1 MKAFLVHESRIFTI
15 NTVPIKL
22 GRNLDNH
29 LVLSNKSVSRNHAE
43 IYFEDGTFFLKDVGS
58 TSGTYLNDEEITAPG
73 VLNSGDKIS
82 LAEVTLTF
90 YTDLDHLNTTTKH
103 RTSNLDKDSHQTVD

>member
-1 MKAFLVHESRIFTI
+1 MKAFLVHQSRIFTI

-22 GRNLDNH
+22 GRNLDNN

-43 IYFEDGTFFLKDVGS
+43 IFFEDETFYLKDLDS
-58 TSGTYLNDEEITAPG
+58 TSGTYLNDNEITEPSI
-73 VLNSGDKIS
+73 LKSGDKIS

-90 YTDLDHLNTTTKH
+90 YTDLDHLDITTKH
-103 RTSNLDKDSHQTVD
+103 RTSNLDKDSHETVD

>member
-1 MKAFLVHESRIFTI
+1 MKAYIVHESRIFTI

-43 IYFEDGTFFLKDVGS
+43 IIFENETFYLKDLQS
-58 TSGTYLNDEEITAPG
+58 TSGTYLNDLEITEPAA
-73 VLNSGDKIS
+73 LTSGDQIT

-90 YTDLDHLNTTTKH
+90 YTDLEHLDKTTKH
-103 RTSNLDKDSHQTVD
+103 RTTNLEKDSHQQVD

>member
-1 MKAFLVHESRIFTI
+1 MKAYIVHEARIFTI

-22 GRNLDNH
+22 GRNLDNN

-43 IYFEDGTFFLKDVGS
+43 IYFENETFYLMDKGS
-58 TSGTYLNDEEITAPG
+58 TSGTYLNDSKITEPA
-73 VLNSGDKIS
+73 VLNSGDSIS

-90 YTDLDHLNTTTKH
+90 YTDLAHLDTTTKH
-103 RTSNLDKDSHQTVD
+103 RTSDLDKDSHQQVD